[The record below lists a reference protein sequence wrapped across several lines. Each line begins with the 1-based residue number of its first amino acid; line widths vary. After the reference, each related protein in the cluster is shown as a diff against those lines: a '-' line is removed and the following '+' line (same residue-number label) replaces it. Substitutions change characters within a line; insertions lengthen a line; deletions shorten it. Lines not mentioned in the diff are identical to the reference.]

1 MSRKLASWLSDEPTI
16 DVTTAT
22 DDELLDAWAANRNS
36 TIAVMTSEEL
46 TRRLFKQREE
56 TKKC

>member
-1 MSRKLASWLSDEPTI
+1 VKKISPWLDDTPVI

-22 DDELLDAWAANRNS
+22 QDELLDAWAANRNS
-36 TIAVMTSEEL
+36 TLAVMASEEV

-56 TKKC
+56 TKK

>member
-1 MSRKLASWLSDEPTI
+1 VKKISPWLDDTPVI

-22 DDELLDAWAANRNS
+22 QDELLDAWATNRNS
-36 TIAVMTSEEL
+36 TLAVMAAEEV

-56 TKKC
+56 TKK

>member
-1 MSRKLASWLSDEPTI
+1 MSKKIASWLASEPVI
-16 DVTTAT
+16 DVETAT

-36 TIAVMTSEEL
+36 TIAVMTSEEV

-56 TKKC
+56 TKK

>member
-1 MSRKLASWLSDEPTI
+1 MSKKLPSHLSDEPVL

-22 DDELLDAWAANRNS
+22 MDELLDAWAANRNNI
-36 TIAVMTSEEL
+36 TATMTSEEV

-56 TKKC
+56 TRK